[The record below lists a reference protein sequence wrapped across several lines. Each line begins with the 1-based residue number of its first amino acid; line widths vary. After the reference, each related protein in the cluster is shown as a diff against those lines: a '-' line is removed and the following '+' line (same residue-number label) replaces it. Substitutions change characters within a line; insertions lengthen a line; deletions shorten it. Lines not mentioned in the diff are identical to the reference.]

1 MKRLS
6 IMQNHAGRA
15 QRPCRMALL
24 CLFASVIL
32 LSTSCSMIDEDLS
45 ACEEDYNLN
54 YEVSLQTNLSMELQM
69 VLRERY
75 EIAVA
80 NLLEDS
86 LRSIFREFAHDVDLS
101 FYVDNDLR
109 FYDHHIMDADQATY
123 ELNLPAENYR
133 HLALANFMEEPSV
146 SVEGTDRDITFQL
159 SQMGKK
165 QVDSHRIGLFTAR
178 HDIDIK
184 GNQSQTFDVTFYM
197 VNCASILVIR
207 NDKNVYYDEIWVQS
221 GDFASGF
228 HVNDSVFTHEANPM
242 VNDVHVLNPP
252 AGREVFYAVTFPS
265 CDTAEDAHNFVP
277 DTRADINSDDVQL
290 GDEDEERIWRK
301 YVYVRLHDGSVT
313 RTIINVR
320 KALKA
325 GQAMIIYVDLEGN
338 GSIKAKN
345 PELSTSVTLDWQEGL
360 IIDT

>member
-1 MKRLS
+1 
-6 IMQNHAGRA
+6 MQNHAGRA
-15 QRPCRMALL
+15 ERPCRMALL

-109 FYDHHIMDADQATY
+109 FFDHHIMDADQATY
-123 ELNLPAENYR
+123 ELNLPADDYR
-133 HLALANFMEEPSV
+133 HLALANFMEEPTISV
-146 SVEGTDRDITFQL
+146 DGTDHGNSFQL
-159 SQMGKK
+159 SHMGTK
-165 QVDSHRIGLFTAR
+165 QIDSHRIGLFTAR

-184 GNQSQTFDVTFYM
+184 NHQNHTFDVTFYM
-197 VNCASILVIR
+197 VNCASVLVIR
-207 NDKNVYYDEIWVQS
+207 NDKNVYYDKIWVQS

-228 HVNDSVFTHEANPM
+228 HVNDSIFTHDATPM
-242 VNDVHVLNPP
+242 VNDVHVINPP
-252 AGREVFYAVTFPS
+252 KGREVFYAVTFPS
-265 CDTAEDAHNFVP
+265 CDTPEEAHELSS
-277 DTRADINSDDVQL
+277 DTRADIGDEDVQL
-290 GDEDEERIWRK
+290 GDADQKRIWRK
-301 YVYVRLHDGSVT
+301 YVYVRLWNGTVT
-313 RTIINVR
+313 RTILNVR
-320 KALKA
+320 KALMA
-325 GQAMIIYVDLEGN
+325 GQAMIIYVDLDEN
-338 GSIKAKN
+338 GGIKAMN
-345 PELSTSVTLDWQEGL
+345 PEVGTSVTLDWKEGL
-360 IIDT
+360 VIES